1 LAPRKYTM
9 GKRKAAVE
17 ETRQRILEATLALHS
32 EKGIF
37 GTSWQDIAKR
47 ADVSVGTVYKH
58 FPSLDELVPA
68 CGELMYAITQPPSL
82 EDAPRIFAGVSSM
95 EERLE
100 RLISELFGFYERGAP
115 YIETDFQERKM
126 PVVQEWEAHM
136 RATIAGLTREALHP
150 ARPDEDTVQAVSALL
165 DFPTFKSFADR
176 DIRKEQAAKTI
187 EEVLLC
193 WIDCS
198 RRDRRRRG
206 ATLSRG
212 RTGIGPAGTREG
224 EVSERRG

>member
-9 GKRKAAVE
+9 DKRKAAVE

-68 CGELMYAITQPPSL
+68 CGELMYAITRPPSL
-82 EDAPRIFAGVSSM
+82 EAATRIFAGASSLQ
-95 EERLE
+95 ERLG
-100 RLISELFGFYERGAP
+100 RLVSELFAFYERGAS
-115 YIETDFQERKM
+115 YIETDFQERRL
-126 PVVQEWEAHM
+126 PEVQEWETHM
-136 RATIAGLTREALHP
+136 RATIAGLTREALRP
-150 ARPDEDTVQAVSALL
+150 AGCDEETVQAVSALL
-165 DFPTFKSFADR
+165 DFSTYKSFVDR

-187 EEVLLC
+187 NGVLLC

-198 RRDRRRRG
+198 PPDR
-206 ATLSRG
+206 
-212 RTGIGPAGTREG
+212 
-224 EVSERRG
+224 